1 MGSAREWTYA
11 LWRAIILPVCCY
23 PSGGSAGIGL
33 DALTARRR
41 RRWWM
46 LLLGSTLWTFM
57 VYRDRPV
64 VRNCGSGSRRELV
77 FLPRPRTLARA
88 PRRLPDHMG
97 EAMAC
102 TSANQSNPPGPA
114 IRGIAI
120 KRPGRYLLKKK
131 HFCLTTGRNRSQPH
145 SEPAINSL
153 PLKSSLKPY
162 VLKILWRFT
171 QGGSAPN

>member
-1 MGSAREWTYA
+1 MASTHSPA
-11 LWRAIILPVCCY
+11 LLYPVLVVRGRRGRWHDHETASRMVDA
-23 PSGGSAGIGL
+23 PAGL
-33 DALTARRR
+33 DPLGFHGILRSGSLARRGSGAKR
-41 RRWWM
+41 TR
-46 LLLGSTLWTFM
+46 LSLLGS
-57 VYRDRPV
+57 
-64 VRNCGSGSRRELV
+64 
-77 FLPRPRTLARA
+77 RTLAHS
-88 PRRLPDHMG
+88 PQRLPDHMG
-97 EAMAC
+97 EAMAR